1 MIHALGVT
9 TDVRTAASI
18 LGLSG
23 TAAYKLIQRDGFP
36 VPVIRAGAI
45 YRIPVAAILTL
56 LHLPPLPHQPPPQSP
71 PETGPA
77 EASLDGPPTREAD
90 TASADDLPRPS

>member
-36 VPVIRAGAI
+36 VPVIRAGGI
-45 YRIPVAAILTL
+45 YRIPVAAILAL
-56 LHLPPLPHQPPPQSP
+56 LHLPPLPHQSP
-71 PETGPA
+71 PESTPDPEPG
-77 EASLDGPPTREAD
+77 EGSSDGPRDRHAD
-90 TASADDLPRPS
+90 TAPVDELPPAS